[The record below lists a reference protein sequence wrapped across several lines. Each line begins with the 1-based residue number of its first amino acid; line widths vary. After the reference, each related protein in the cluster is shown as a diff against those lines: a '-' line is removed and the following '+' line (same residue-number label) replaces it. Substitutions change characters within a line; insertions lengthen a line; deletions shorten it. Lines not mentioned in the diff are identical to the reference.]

1 MNIIHPE
8 RRKTTL
14 LTVSVAAAAL
24 LLPLSASAY
33 ESGDAE
39 DKTVREQA
47 GEMLDKA
54 GDAASD
60 LRIHL
65 AIETE
70 LARSD
75 ELSALMIDTDV
86 QDGEVRLQG
95 EVKSSAERE
104 LAEQLAKSVEGVKS
118 VRNDLEVKSD
128 EPTLAE
134 RFMDG
139 ASDAALTTRVK
150 SRLLA
155 SNNTSGFAI
164 SVKTDDSV
172 VTLSGEVESDT
183 ERELAE
189 LIAANTSGVQEVR
202 NNLRIEDD

>member
-8 RRKTTL
+8 RRNTTL
-14 LTVSVAAAAL
+14 LTVSIAAAAL

-33 ESGDAE
+33 ESRDSKDQAVG
-39 DKTVREQA
+39 EQA
-47 GEMLDKA
+47 REIADKA
-54 GDAASD
+54 GDTASD
-60 LRIHL
+60 IRMHL
-65 AIETE
+65 AIETK
-70 LARSD
+70 LALHD

-86 QDGEVRLQG
+86 KDGEVRLQG
-95 EVKSSAERE
+95 EVKSSTERE
-104 LAEQLAKSVEGVKS
+104 LAEELAKSVEGVKS
-118 VRNDLEVKSD
+118 VRNDLEVKGD

-134 RFMDG
+134 RLMDG

-155 SNNTSGFAI
+155 SSNTPGLAI
-164 SVKTDDSV
+164 SVTTDNSI

-189 LIAANTSGVQEVR
+189 LIAANTSGVEGVR
-202 NNLRIEDD
+202 NDLRIGND